1 MPDPNLPIG
10 VPPAG
15 NPPQNPA
22 NPAQDPNQVTNP
34 APATDPVLGDNPV
47 PAPAPA
53 PAPQPEPTPAP
64 AADPAPEAG
73 VITLQ
78 TGDAAVDAGLQMLAK
93 VSGATDADVERALG
107 NALRYGNPEL
117 IDRAFLKER
126 LGDYAGYAETLANT
140 YFQNTAAST
149 QRTVNEVHTLAGGEQ
164 AWAQAR
170 DVFMANAPEHVQTAV
185 RTMANSGLAKDA
197 AQMVLD
203 YARQSG
209 GLPMQGEHL
218 RGMSGQQ
225 GNTAL
230 TASEFQTELA
240 NLRKQYPNQS
250 LEGGQAGTA
259 YQALLE
265 RRSRGKQL
273 GR

>member
-1 MPDPNLPIG
+1 MPDPNLPNG

-22 NPAQDPNQVTNP
+22 NPAHDPNQVNNP
-34 APATDPVLGDNPV
+34 APATDPVLGGNPV

-53 PAPQPEPTPAP
+53 PQQPVPQPEPTPEP
-64 AADPAPEAG
+64 TPTEG
-73 VITLQ
+73 GQITLQ
-78 TGDAAVDAGLQMLAK
+78 TGDAAVDAGLQMLAQ

-107 NALRYGNPEL
+107 NAIRYGNPDL

-126 LGDYAGYAETLANT
+126 LGNYAGYAETLANT
-140 YFQNTAAST
+140 YFQNAATNT
-149 QRTVNEVHTLAGGEQ
+149 QRTVNEVHALAGGEQ

-230 TASEFQTELA
+230 TAAEFQTELA

-250 LEGGQAGTA
+250 LEAGQAGTA

-265 RRSRGKQL
+265 RRTRGKQL